1 MSSAGTASFPLTA
14 ATARPV
20 PGLPWL
26 LSLIVGL
33 AGTLALLPLQVLLG
47 TSPFW
52 DNPRGII
59 GGASAD
65 MLTASSGY
73 IVFVRDA
80 WRWPL
85 LQVAGLGRNGSNVLF
100 MDCVPAVALV
110 GRLLFQAT
118 GRVFPLY
125 GLWSGLCIIGMGLAF
140 TGLVRALGARS
151 LAAAVAA
158 SVIGVSMPALIS
170 RWGHLSLM
178 AQALVPLAL
187 TIYVRLHAAPRLRL
201 GAVLAWSSG
210 LCIGSLLISPYLLLM
225 VGGIMAA
232 AVLQAGTDRRLPRWS
247 AAAVLTALAAGTA
260 GAMLALGYGASGG
273 TASDTGFGIYST
285 NLLSPLV
292 PYDFMLPGGASYTA
306 DGTGGQYEGAIFL
319 GFGALL
325 LIVAGW
331 RNLAGYLTQG
341 AQRHPW
347 LLTIT
352 TGFLLLAISNEVYL
366 GSVHLLSIPLPKS
379 LLWAAGI
386 FRSSGR
392 FAWVAMYLVTALAI
406 VAAAQR
412 KQSGL
417 ALLLAAA
424 IQCVAV
430 MPLRQTVRESAS
442 GMPEPVLDR
451 AAWLSVLPGADQ
463 LVVDP
468 PFGCLPKDPSSLP
481 LIIAAVE
488 LQLMASQT
496 GVPTNTVYAPRTA
509 PDCTVPVLNS
519 RSLVAYL
526 RPVVA
531 RPELIC
537 RLGPLMTVC
546 SASLQALPAS
556 LTTIAL
562 EAKHASP

>member
-1 MSSAGTASFPLTA
+1 
-14 ATARPV
+14 
-20 PGLPWL
+20 
-26 LSLIVGL
+26 
-33 AGTLALLPLQVLLG
+33 
-47 TSPFW
+47 
-52 DNPRGII
+52 
-59 GGASAD
+59 

-73 IVFVRDA
+73 VAFVRDS

-85 LQVAGLGRNGSNVLF
+85 LQVAGLGRDGSNVLF
-100 MDCVPAVALV
+100 TDCVPAVALV

-118 GRVFPLY
+118 GRVVPLY
-125 GLWSGLCIIGMGLAF
+125 GLWSGLCIAGMGLAF

-158 SVIGVSMPALIS
+158 SVIGVSMPALIG

-187 TIYVRLHAAPRLRL
+187 AIYVRLHAAPRLRA

-210 LCIGSLLISPYLLLM
+210 ICIGSLLVNPYLFLM
-225 VGGIMAA
+225 VGGITVAA
-232 AVLQAGTDRRLPRWS
+232 ILQAGTDRRLPRWS
-247 AAAVLTALAAGTA
+247 AAAVLTALAAVTA

-285 NLLSPLV
+285 NLLSPIL
-292 PYDFMLPGGASYTA
+292 PYDFVLPGGAAYTV
-306 DGTGGQYEGAIFL
+306 DGTGGQYEGAAFL

-331 RNLAGYLTQG
+331 RSLAGYLTQ
-341 AQRHPW
+341 AARRHPW
-347 LLTIT
+347 LLTVT
-352 TGFLLLAISNEVYL
+352 TGFLLLAVSNEVYL

-379 LLWAAGI
+379 VLWAAGI

-392 FAWVAMYLVTALAI
+392 FAWVATYLVTALAI
-406 VAAAQR
+406 AAAAQR

-417 ALLLAAA
+417 VLLLAAA

-430 MPLRQTVRESAS
+430 MPLRQRVRESAA

-468 PFGCLPKDPSSLP
+468 PFGCLPKEPSSLP
-481 LIIAAVE
+481 LITAAVE

-496 GVPTNTVYAPRTA
+496 GVPTNTVYASRTA

-531 RPELIC
+531 RPELTC
-537 RLGPLMTVC
+537 RAGLLMTVC
-546 SASLQALPAS
+546 SASPQALPAS
-556 LTTIAL
+556 LATITPDD
-562 EAKHASP
+562 KP

>member
-1 MSSAGTASFPLTA
+1 MSSAGAASIPLTA
-14 ATARPV
+14 AASRLPA
-20 PGLPWL
+20 LPWL
-26 LSLIVGL
+26 VSLLAGL
-33 AGTLALLPLQVLLG
+33 AGALALLPTQVLLG

-52 DNPRGII
+52 DNPRGIV
-59 GGASAD
+59 GGSWTD

-73 IVFVRDA
+73 VAFVRDS

-85 LQVAGLGRNGSNVLF
+85 LQVAGLGRDGSSVLF
-100 MDCVPAVALV
+100 TDSVPAVALV

-118 GRVFPLY
+118 GRVVPLY
-125 GLWSGLCIIGMGLAF
+125 GLWSGLCIVGMGLAF
-140 TGLVRALGARS
+140 TWLLRALGARS
-151 LAAAVAA
+151 LTAAVSA
-158 SVIGVSMPALIS
+158 SVIGVSMPALIG

-187 TIYVRLHAAPRLRL
+187 AIYVRLHAAPRLRA
-201 GAVLAWSSG
+201 GIVLAWSSG
-210 LCIGSLLISPYLLLM
+210 MCIGSLLVSPYLLLM

-247 AAAVLTALAAGTA
+247 AAAVLMALAAVTA
-260 GAMLALGYGASGG
+260 GAMLALGYGATGG

-285 NLLSPLV
+285 NLLSPIL
-292 PYDFMLPGGASYTA
+292 PYDFVLPGGAGYTV
-306 DGTGGQYEGAIFL
+306 DGTGGQYEGGVFL

-331 RNLAGYLTQG
+331 RSLAGYLTQG
-341 AQRHPW
+341 ARRHPW
-347 LLTIT
+347 LLSVTI
-352 TGFLLLAISNEVYL
+352 GFLLLAISNEVYL
-366 GSVHLLSIPLPKS
+366 GSVHLLSIPLPGS
-379 LLWAAGI
+379 VLWAAGI

-417 ALLLAAA
+417 ILLLAAA
-424 IQCVAV
+424 VQCVAV
-430 MPLRQTVRESAS
+430 MPLRQMVRESAA
-442 GMPEPVLDR
+442 GMPETVLDR

-468 PFGCLPKDPSSLP
+468 PFGCLPKEASSLP
-481 LIIAAVE
+481 LIKAAVE
-488 LQLMASQT
+488 LQLMASQA
-496 GVPTNTVYAPRTA
+496 GVPTNTVYASRTA

-526 RPVVA
+526 RPVTA
-531 RPELIC
+531 GPELTC
-537 RLGPLMTVC
+537 RAGRLMTVC
-546 SASLQALPAS
+546 SAALQALPAS
-556 LTTIAL
+556 LATVTL
-562 EAKHASP
+562 EAKRASP